1 MKEIMAIGDIKA
13 LLGDLIKLTAVTGS
27 AVAP

>member
-13 LLGDLIKLTAVTGS
+13 LLGDLIKLTAVIHDPDG
-27 AVAP
+27 